1 MVLYLPEPEYEDA
14 PIGDDLLEWLSM
26 HFIEPSTEEGD
37 RLSKL
42 EKSWEDEAF
51 WSYLIK

>member
-1 MVLYLPEPEYEDA
+1 MSEPGFEDA
-14 PIGDDLLEWLSM
+14 PIADELLEWLNM

-37 RLSKL
+37 HLSKL
-42 EKSWEDEAF
+42 EKPWEDEYF